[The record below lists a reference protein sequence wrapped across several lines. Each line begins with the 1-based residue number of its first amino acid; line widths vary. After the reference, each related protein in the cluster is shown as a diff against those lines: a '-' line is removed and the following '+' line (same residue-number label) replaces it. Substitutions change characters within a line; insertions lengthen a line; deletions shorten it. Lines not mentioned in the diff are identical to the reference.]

1 MPSYPYHLGVQIDF
15 ANGPSFGNPLLL
27 DDPSTPLDVGI
38 LADLPADVVDVS
50 DIALTVSTRR
60 GRNRI
65 LNKFEA
71 GSATVILQDDNGD
84 WNPANISSPYYGKLI
99 PLRKIRIWIEDLSIN
114 TKYYLF
120 SGYITSYVNNYKLGF
135 DDTSSVTI
143 SCVDGFRLLSN
154 IQIASVPLGV
164 VNQYSGERIDT
175 LLNLADWPVSQRAIS
190 TGSSTMQVDPG
201 TTRNLLDSIQTV
213 ENSEFGGFWIDA
225 QGNAHFESRTEII
238 QAADAVIWTFSDTG
252 TDIPYSGIE
261 LANDDTVV
269 TNDVT
274 VTRLNGTP
282 VNVQDATSITT
293 YFTHSGIREGILVQ
307 TDAESLDMATLILN
321 ARKDAAVRMD
331 SITLRLDD
339 VSVTD
344 DRFDAALGA
353 EFFQLI
359 NATKTVPGGSTITK
373 ELFIQ
378 GLQHD
383 ITPSSWSLK
392 ILTAEPI
399 IQGFLLDST
408 VQGIL
413 DSTANVLAY

>member
-1 MPSYPYHLGVQIDF
+1 
-15 ANGPSFGNPLLL
+15 
-27 DDPSTPLDVGI
+27 
-38 LADLPADVVDVS
+38 
-50 DIALTVSTRR
+50 
-60 GRNRI
+60 
-65 LNKFEA
+65 
-71 GSATVILQDDNGD
+71 
-84 WNPANISSPYYGKLI
+84 
-99 PLRKIRIWIEDLSIN
+99 
-114 TKYYLF
+114 
-120 SGYITSYVNNYKLGF
+120 
-135 DDTSSVTI
+135 
-143 SCVDGFRLLSN
+143 
-154 IQIASVPLGV
+154 
-164 VNQYSGERIDT
+164 
-175 LLNLADWPVSQRAIS
+175 
-190 TGSSTMQVDPG
+190 
-201 TTRNLLDSIQTV
+201 
-213 ENSEFGGFWIDA
+213 
-225 QGNAHFESRTEII
+225 
-238 QAADAVIWTFSDTG
+238 
-252 TDIPYSGIE
+252 
-261 LANDDTVV
+261 
-269 TNDVT
+269 
-274 VTRLNGTP
+274 
-282 VNVQDATSITT
+282 
-293 YFTHSGIREGILVQ
+293 
-307 TDAESLDMATLILN
+307 MATLILN